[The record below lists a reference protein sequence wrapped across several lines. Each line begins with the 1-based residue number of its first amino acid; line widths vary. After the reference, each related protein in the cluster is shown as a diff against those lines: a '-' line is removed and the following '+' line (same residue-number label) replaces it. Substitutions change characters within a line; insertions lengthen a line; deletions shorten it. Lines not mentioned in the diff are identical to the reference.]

1 MVERRSMTISS
12 GTVARVAIVAIAA
25 WALAN
30 LLWLGRDAIF
40 LAIFGCLVALFLSF
54 FTDLLVDR
62 AGMRR
67 GLAAPLVLL
76 VSTLLLA
83 GLAWALW
90 PTLQDQMATVREQ
103 LPRALD
109 RVSDWVRGIVG
120 SIGGSGEAQVST
132 VERQVR
138 ERLGQ
143 EAAGIV
149 GGALP
154 LLNTVMGAVFGVFV
168 VVAAGLFMAIDP
180 ALYRRGLVHLLPAA
194 ARKRVADTLGDLGHT
209 MRWWMVGTAIS
220 MAIIGI
226 ATTLALWAIRLPG
239 FVALGVIAGLLQFI
253 PMIGPLLSAIPAIA
267 IALVLAPSKVIWVI
281 LVYAGIQAVESNF
294 LTPMVMKKAV
304 HLPPALTILFQSLM
318 GIVFGFLGLLLAV
331 PILAATLVLVNRL
344 YVEEADAEAE
354 ARGGEGS
361 DYERR
366 GRADAAPA
374 N

>member
-1 MVERRSMTISS
+1 MTISS

-62 AGMRR
+62 ARMKR

-76 VSTLLLA
+76 VSTLLLV

-90 PTLQDQMATVREQ
+90 PTLQDQMATVRQQ

-138 ERLGQ
+138 ERLGE

-180 ALYRRGLVHLLPAA
+180 AVYRRGLVQLLPAA
-194 ARKRVADTLGDLGHT
+194 SRKRVSDTLGDLGHT
-209 MRWWMVGTAIS
+209 LRWWMVGTAIS

-253 PMIGPLLSAIPAIA
+253 PMIGPLLSAIPAVA
-267 IALVLAPSKVIWVI
+267 IALVLEPSKVVWVI
-281 LVYAGIQAVESNF
+281 VVYAGIQAVESNF
-294 LTPMVMKKAV
+294 LTPFVMKKAI

-366 GRADAAPA
+366 GRPEPAPA
-374 N
+374 E